1 MAGLGE
7 VCTHVAAVLFYIET
21 STRLNGKVTCTQEEC
36 KWVIPSYQKN
46 IPYCPIKD
54 LDFTSAKGKKK
65 RIDDALEVEAPAKR
79 MRRTPT
85 TVDSPDVMDISNF
98 YSKLSECGTKP
109 AILSIIPPY
118 ANNYKPKSDLPEFP
132 APLTELY

>member
-21 STRLNGKVTCTQEEC
+21 STWLNGKVSCTHEQC
-36 KWVIPSYQKN
+36 KWVIPSCQKN

-65 RIDDALEVEAPAKR
+65 SIDDALEVEPHPKQIQR
-79 MRRTPT
+79 PPSTV
-85 TVDSPDVMDISNF
+85 VDSPDIIDNNNF

-109 AILSIIPPY
+109 AILSITPPY
-118 ANNYKPKSDLPEFP
+118 ANNYKPKRVSSTFDGAL
-132 APLTELY
+132 

>member
-21 STRLNGKVTCTQEEC
+21 STRLNGKVACMQEQC

-46 IPYCPIKD
+46 IPLCPIKD

-65 RIDDALEVEAPAKR
+65 SIDDALEVEPHPKQNQ
-79 MRRTPT
+79 TLPST
-85 TVDSPDVMDISNF
+85 VVDSSDITDINTTFTANLVNVEQNKPF
-98 YSKLSECGTKP
+98 YQSLLP
-109 AILSIIPPY
+109 MLIII
-118 ANNYKPKSDLPEFP
+118 NKE
-132 APLTELY
+132 